1 MKKIILTPLAA
12 EPIGPYN
19 QAVVT
24 GNLVYT
30 SGQIPIDPATGQME
44 TGDVKTQTEV
54 VLRNLKAILEA
65 AGSGLDRVVKVTV
78 FLQDMNDFA
87 AMNEVYMKYFSDKAA
102 APARSTIQVA
112 RLPKDAKVEIE
123 AVACL

>member
-1 MKKIILTPLAA
+1 MNKIVLTPLAA
-12 EPIGPYN
+12 QPIGPYN
-19 QAVVT
+19 QAVIA

-65 AGSGLDRVVKVTV
+65 AGSGLNRVVKVTV

-87 AMNEVYMKYFSDKAA
+87 AMNEVYMKYFTDKSI

-123 AVACL
+123 AVASL

>member
-1 MKKIILTPLAA
+1 MNKIILTPLAA
-12 EPIGPYN
+12 QPIGPYN
-19 QAVVT
+19 QAVVA
-24 GNLVYT
+24 GNLIYT

-78 FLQDMNDFA
+78 FLHDMNDFA
-87 AMNEVYMKYFSDKAA
+87 AMNEVYAKYFTDKFV

-123 AVACL
+123 AVASL

>member
-1 MKKIILTPLAA
+1 MNRIVHTPLAA
-12 EPIGPYN
+12 QPVGPYN
-19 QAVVT
+19 QAVIA

-44 TGDVKTQTEV
+44 TGDIRAQTEM

-87 AMNEVYMKYFSDKAA
+87 AMNEVYMKYFPDKNF

-123 AVACL
+123 AVASL

>member
-1 MKKIILTPLAA
+1 MNRIVLTPLAA
-12 EPIGPYN
+12 QPIGPYN
-19 QAVVT
+19 QAVVA

-30 SGQIPIDPATGQME
+30 SGQIPVDPATGQME
-44 TGDVKTQTEV
+44 TGDIKTQTEV

-65 AGSGLDRVVKVTV
+65 AGSGLGRVVKVTV
-78 FLQDMNDFA
+78 FLQDMNDFT
-87 AMNEVYMKYFSDKAA
+87 AMNEVYMKYFADKAT

-123 AVACL
+123 AVASV